1 MKKHSDLDTRMKTYY
16 EQISKIKLMKRCP
29 VICRIDGRAFHTFTR
44 GFKKPFDDVLIK
56 TMQETAKYLCE
67 NVQGCVL
74 AYTESDELSLLLI
87 DYQKLDSDAFFN
99 YEVQKLCSV
108 ISSMATLAFN
118 KFFSVNVQDFGYEC
132 CYDPDNNNLGDEV
145 AKGREEDY
153 ARYEFIYMKKL
164 YTAMFDAR
172 VFNIPK
178 EEVTNY
184 FYSRQLNSIR
194 NSVQMVGREK
204 FGHKELKNK
213 SRIEIQNMLME
224 QKCINWSSYPTY
236 QKRGS
241 CVIYKQ
247 KEKAWVID
255 RNIPIFKDSG
265 REYIDQLVYIGE

>member
-87 DYQKLDSDAFFN
+87 DYQKLDTDAFFN

-118 KFFSVNVQDFGYEC
+118 KFFSGNVQDFGYEC

-194 NSVQMVGREK
+194 NSVQMVGRDR
-204 FGHKELKNK
+204 
-213 SRIEIQNMLME
+213 SRASPEV
-224 QKCINWSSYPTY
+224 P
-236 QKRGS
+236 
-241 CVIYKQ
+241 
-247 KEKAWVID
+247 
-255 RNIPIFKDSG
+255 
-265 REYIDQLVYIGE
+265 